1 MTEYFHWHGR
11 DDGPGDEHARWFT
24 TIIDAE
30 AEPVP
35 PNTITLV
42 GFASDTGVARNHGR
56 VGAATGPT
64 ALREALT
71 SLAIHDDRVRADA
84 HTITYTNTSDLEAGQ
99 QQLSDTVAAL
109 LDNGS
114 GTVVTL
120 GGGHETSWASHRGLR
135 QSHHGDGKSIAI
147 INLDAHFD
155 LRTSNIATSGT
166 PFKQIADAWPHDFHY
181 TVLGI
186 SEPNNTRV
194 LFQTADQLGVTYVT
208 DDALAD
214 LTAAEAAELVTKA
227 AATTDILHLSIDLD
241 VLPAH
246 VAPGVSAPATLGV
259 ALPQV
264 RAMCLAAAHTGKL
277 RLVDVVELNPTYD
290 VDGRTAKVAARL
302 IHDITTA
309 LPHP

>member
-35 PNTITLV
+35 PNAITLV

-64 ALREALT
+64 AIREALA
-71 SLAIHDDRVRADA
+71 SLSIHDDRVRADA

-120 GGGHETSWASHRGLR
+120 GGGHETSWASHWGLR

-155 LRTSNIATSGT
+155 LRTSDIATSGT
-166 PFKQIADAWPHDFHY
+166 PFKQIADTWPHDFHY

-194 LFQTADQLGVTYVT
+194 LFHTADQLGVTYVT

-214 LTAAEAAELVTKA
+214 LFPAEAAELVTKRP
-227 AATTDILHLSIDLD
+227 HRG
-241 VLPAH
+241 H
-246 VAPGVSAPATLGV
+246 SAP
-259 ALPQV
+259 Q
-264 RAMCLAAAHTGKL
+264 H
-277 RLVDVVELNPTYD
+277 
-290 VDGRTAKVAARL
+290 
-302 IHDITTA
+302 
-309 LPHP
+309 

>member
-35 PNTITLV
+35 PNAITLV

-64 ALREALT
+64 AIREALA

-147 INLDAHFD
+147 INLDAH
-155 LRTSNIATSGT
+155 
-166 PFKQIADAWPHDFHY
+166 
-181 TVLGI
+181 
-186 SEPNNTRV
+186 
-194 LFQTADQLGVTYVT
+194 
-208 DDALAD
+208 
-214 LTAAEAAELVTKA
+214 LTC
-227 AATTDILHLSIDLD
+227 
-241 VLPAH
+241 
-246 VAPGVSAPATLGV
+246 APAI
-259 ALPQV
+259 LP
-264 RAMCLAAAHTGKL
+264 RPAP
-277 RLVDVVELNPTYD
+277 RSNRSPIP
-290 VDGRTAKVAARL
+290 GRTTS
-302 IHDITTA
+302 TTRCWVFRTE
-309 LPHP
+309 

>member
-1 MTEYFHWHGR
+1 MTGYFHWHGR

-35 PNTITLV
+35 PNAITLV

-64 ALREALT
+64 AIREALA

-135 QSHHGDGKSIAI
+135 QSQHGDGKSIAI

-155 LRTSNIATSGT
+155 LRTSDIATSGT
-166 PFKQIADAWPHDFHY
+166 PFKQISELSDDFDY

-186 SEPNNTRV
+186 SRPNNTAV
-194 LFQTADQLGVTYVT
+194 LFDEAESLNVAITLDEELVN
-208 DDALAD
+208 
-214 LTAAEAAELVTKA
+214 LTPAECAELAAKA
-227 AATTDILHLSIDLD
+227 TEGKDKVHLSIDLD
-241 VLPAH
+241 VLPAST
-246 VAPGVSAPATLGV
+246 APGVSAPASLGV
-259 ALPQV
+259 SYERI
-264 RAMCLAAAHTGKL
+264 RAMAVAIARTGKL
-277 RLVDVVELNPTYD
+277 ALVDVVELNPTFD
-290 VDGRTAKVAARL
+290 IDNRTAKAAARL
-302 IHDITTA
+302 IDDIVTA
-309 LPHP
+309 HIEA

>member
-35 PNTITLV
+35 PNAITLV

-64 ALREALT
+64 AIREALA

-155 LRTSNIATSGT
+155 LRTSDIATSGT

-194 LFQTADQLGVTYVT
+194 LFQTADQLGVTSVT

-214 LTAAEAAELVTKA
+214 LSPAEAAELVTKA
-227 AATTDILHLSIDLD
+227 AAT
-241 VLPAH
+241 
-246 VAPGVSAPATLGV
+246 
-259 ALPQV
+259 
-264 RAMCLAAAHTGKL
+264 
-277 RLVDVVELNPTYD
+277 
-290 VDGRTAKVAARL
+290 AAR
-302 IHDITTA
+302 DGEA
-309 LPHP
+309 LVVGSYGDVARELAGLASAAEDLVVTGSPQLEESWRLGESLPGLLAREGVPVLRREPEDAGGPARVPFVGNV

>member
-1 MTEYFHWHGR
+1 M
-11 DDGPGDEHARWFT
+11 
-24 TIIDAE
+24 
-30 AEPVP
+30 
-35 PNTITLV
+35 

-64 ALREALT
+64 AIREALT
-71 SLAIHDDRVRADA
+71 ALAIHDDRVRADA

-155 LRTSNIATSGT
+155 LRTSDIATSGT

-186 SEPNNTRV
+186 SEPNNTRI

-214 LTAAEAAELVTKA
+214 LTAAEAAELVPKA
-227 AATTDILHLSIDLD
+227 AATADILHLSIDLD

-246 VAPGVSAPATLGV
+246 VAPGVSAPAALGV

-264 RAMCLAAAHTGKL
+264 RAMCLAAARTGKL